1 NMVGDEELRIN
12 FLALDGNRTKKS
24 EQRIKKKGEII
35 REKQKQSEPCQ
46 ICINTQKEN
55 SYYCFIMT
63 HLVSLFAGE
72 ELGGVSV
79 SDKITGLAKKNKQL
93 CVEVEKEKTK
103 CRQSNTRIQALE
115 KQERETVR
123 LLQERLAA
131 SELKASEQRNKI
143 QFLQKELKVAHK
155 VVISEVGKDIPFQK
169 LLNCP
174 VGFKGRA
181 EEMQTLKLKVQ
192 QLEKRLKE
200 RTDQEETG
208 VPPVRGKW
216 TTVNNPHEERYK
228 SKLEGIQKERRAAI
242 EKLSADFEA
251 LKTEY
256 NKLKQITDISRARNM
271 CLTRE
276 MKTLTSQLS
285 ALRVK
290 SEHDDELVE
299 VLINQEKHLRELLI
313 KANKKNSEQK
323 DVVVR
328 PAHTPI
334 NEEQPINIEQG

>member
-1 NMVGDEELRIN
+1 MVPRD
-12 FLALDGNRTKKS
+12 S
-24 EQRIKKKGEII
+24 
-35 REKQKQSEPCQ
+35 
-46 ICINTQKEN
+46 
-55 SYYCFIMT
+55 FITT
-63 HLVSLFAGE
+63 HLVSLSAGE

-115 KQERETVR
+115 KQLSTLKRIAPKPKQSNSTDCCKERETVR

-216 TTVNNPHEERYK
+216 TTVNNPHEERYQ

-323 DVVVR
+323 DVVVQ